1 MQIQLNLEKLKQTKV
16 HFCIPCY
23 GGQVSEQTFMGII
36 KWANQAKELGIDWT
50 IETLVN
56 ESLISRGRNTLTA
69 RFLNNESTTH
79 LFFID
84 ADIGF
89 EPWHVLTV
97 LNHDKDVVCGLY
109 PMKSLPLK
117 WVVNGVDGEN
127 TETREDYL
135 IEVSKAGTGF
145 MCIKSHVFEAL
156 KKHPAVKPFNNDI
169 GLPPELDKH
178 MFTFFDSAVRENR
191 YYSEDWTFC
200 ENWRDLG
207 GQIWIDSRVLL
218 KHTGYFNFCQE
229 NDSAIRKAMAE
240 IPSSINV
247 EPDDARQN
255 LKPGE
260 QPKTLNVTDE
270 QLNETVE
277 ITDKPAVPQKIASS
291 KRKSKRKKR

>member
-1 MQIQLNLEKLKQTKV
+1 MQIQLNLERLRQFKV

-50 IETLVN
+50 VETLVN
-56 ESLISRGRNTLTA
+56 ESLISRGRNTLAA

-89 EPWHVLTV
+89 DPWHILTI

-117 WVVNGVDGEN
+117 WVVNGVDGEA
-127 TETREDYL
+127 TKAGDDYL

-145 MCIKSHVFEAL
+145 MCIKSHVFEEI

-169 GLPPELDKH
+169 GLPKELDKH
-178 MFTFFDSAVRENR
+178 MYTFFDSAVRENR

-207 GQIWIDSRVLL
+207 GQIWIDSRILL
-218 KHTGYFNFCQE
+218 KHTGYFNFCNE
-229 NDSAIRKAMAE
+229 NDTSIREAYKTT
-240 IPSSINV
+240 PSMVNE
-247 EPDDARQN
+247 EPDRGVQHNKTIEELAN
-255 LKPGE
+255 E
-260 QPKTLNVTDE
+260 PK
-270 QLNETVE
+270 E
-277 ITDKPAVPQKIASS
+277 IFISDKPDPSITSKPRTLGASKKKS
-291 KRKSKRKKR
+291 SKRKKR

>member
-1 MQIQLNLEKLKQTKV
+1 MQIQLNLERLKQFKV

-50 IETLVN
+50 VETLVN
-56 ESLISRGRNTLTA
+56 ESLISRGRNTLAA

-89 EPWHVLTV
+89 EPWHILTI

-117 WVVNGVDGEN
+117 WVVNGVDGANEK
-127 TETREDYL
+127 RDDYL
-135 IEVSKAGTGF
+135 IEVSKSGTGF
-145 MCIKSHVFEAL
+145 MCIKSHVFEEL

-169 GLPPELDKH
+169 GLPKELDQY
-178 MFTFFDSAVRENR
+178 MYTYFDSAVRENR

-207 GQIWIDSRVLL
+207 GQVWIDSRVLL

-229 NDSAIRKAMAE
+229 NDNAIREAYKTT
-240 IPSSINV
+240 PSSITV
-247 EPDDARQN
+247 EKDSARQN
-255 LKPGE
+255 LAEGE

-270 QLNETVE
+270 QLNQPVE
-277 ITDKPAVPQKIASS
+277 ITDKPVTTKTVGSS
-291 KRKSKRKKR
+291 KTKSKRKKR